1 MINIREQLDLT
12 LKQNVVMLS
21 GTRITGYGL
30 HESIKLTNEDQY
42 QLFEWFK
49 KNKPDFLKQMVYID
63 EFCPD
68 CEGYN
73 EFGNRR

>member
-1 MINIREQLDLT
+1 MINIGEHKDYT
-12 LKQNVVMLS
+12 LKQKVVMLQ

-30 HESIKLTNEDQY
+30 KESIKLTEDDQR

-49 KNKPDFLKQMVYID
+49 QNKPEFLKSAICID
-63 EFCPD
+63 KFCPD